1 MLKEDYTDL
10 KRTIETLRQS
20 ERRFRDQALR
30 DSLTGLYN
38 QRYLYQSLA
47 GCIERAQT
55 TDTPI
60 SLIFLNLDHFKQV
73 VDTYGHLNGS
83 RAIREV
89 GRTIDNCLK
98 EPAYAVA
105 YAGDEFVVV
114 LPGMNAHQALNKP
127 GQNPK
132 SEEDQ
137 HEENRLERH
146 PPHRLVR
153 SVRSYRRGTQ
163 DGQRD
168 EEDHGR

>member
-1 MLKEDYTDL
+1 MAIGEDYTDL
-10 KRTIETLRQS
+10 KRTLETLLQN

-30 DSLTGLYN
+30 DGLTGLYN

-60 SLIFLNLDHFKQV
+60 SLIFMDLDHFKQV

-89 GRTIDNCLK
+89 GRTIGNCLK

-114 LPGMNAHQALNKP
+114 LPGMDQTQAL
-127 GQNPK
+127 Q
-132 SEEDQ
+132 
-137 HEENRLERH
+137 
-146 PPHRLVR
+146 R
-153 SVRSYRRGTQ
+153 SF
-163 DGQRD
+163 
-168 EEDHGR
+168 